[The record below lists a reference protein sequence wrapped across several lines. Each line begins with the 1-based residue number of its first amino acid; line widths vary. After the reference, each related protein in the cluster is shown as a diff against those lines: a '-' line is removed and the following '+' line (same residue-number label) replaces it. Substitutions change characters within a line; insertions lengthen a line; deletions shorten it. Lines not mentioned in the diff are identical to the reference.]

1 MLPWHQRR
9 AKYPTNASIH
19 KIIYI
24 FCSLPTFCNVRWD
37 RHSSMIQLKF
47 NQMLKCHLLGT
58 KPLLETFAD
67 LVPQKHISVKTESKY
82 NIFFI
87 QGNVFDNVCIMS
99 DVEFQPPCIK
109 HLMTPNIFQEMPC
122 QSQRQLKRRVELLTR
137 LNVVQLVFNSGGL
150 WQLVFQDFSNSS
162 TYQWKGWL
170 SLR

>member
-1 MLPWHQRR
+1 MHPYTKLFTFFAAYRHFAMYVEIDIAPWSTEVQSNVKMPPVRHQ
-9 AKYPTNASIH
+9 AITWN
-19 KIIYI
+19 
-24 FCSLPTFCNVRWD
+24 N
-37 RHSSMIQLKF
+37 
-47 NQMLKCHLLGT
+47 
-58 KPLLETFAD
+58 AD